1 MQRWSSTAERKTGR
15 KKRNLKEREEYL
27 GKGEISG
34 KKKEYQGERR
44 IPRER
49 GNIKEK
55 RGISGRKKNTWGK
68 GKYQG
73 KKGNIMGEI
82 EGRKIHSGIK

>member
-1 MQRWSSTAERKTGR
+1 MQRWSPTAERKTGR

-27 GKGEISG
+27 EKEEISG
-34 KKKEYQGERR
+34 EK
-44 IPRER
+44 
-49 GNIKEK
+49 IKEK

-73 KKGNIMGEI
+73 KKGNIREKEEYLGKGEI
-82 EGRKIHSGIK
+82 SEKKGQYYGGNRR